1 MLSARIQVLVLV
13 RVVVLVRVAVFRNG
27 EDPGF
32 GEYSV
37 HPRTPDPPAS
47 PNTPRQMMIASY
59 L

>member
-13 RVVVLVRVAVFRNG
+13 HVVVLVRVVVFRNG

-37 HPRTPDPPAS
+37 RPSTPDPPAT
-47 PNTPRQMMIASY
+47 PNTPR
-59 L
+59 